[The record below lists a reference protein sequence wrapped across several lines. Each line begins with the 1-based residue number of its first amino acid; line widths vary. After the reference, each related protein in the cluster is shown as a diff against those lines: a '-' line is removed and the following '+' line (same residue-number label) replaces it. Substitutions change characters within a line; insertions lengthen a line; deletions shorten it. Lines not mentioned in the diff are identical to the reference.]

1 MTCLLIDLGNS
12 DDVKDNY
19 YKLLKLM
26 NNFYI
31 EKLYFQLIFD
41 FFFFIRSLRKVT
53 WAIAALTLIC
63 TEENKTYRG

>member
-12 DDVKDNY
+12 DDVKYNY

-53 WAIAALTLIC
+53 WAIAALTL
-63 TEENKTYRG
+63 